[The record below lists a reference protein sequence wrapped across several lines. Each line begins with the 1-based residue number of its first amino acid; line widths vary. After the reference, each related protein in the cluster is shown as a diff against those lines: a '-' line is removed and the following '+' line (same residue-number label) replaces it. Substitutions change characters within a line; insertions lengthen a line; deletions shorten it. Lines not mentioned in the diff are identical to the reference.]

1 MIRRDPTPAWR
12 SRSHGWLTTRP
23 FRRRSA
29 SSVRSSAR
37 YTAGAAWCARAPLP
51 TSSSRTCCSA
61 PTAGRSPDRAGRPG
75 GARYARYVNV
85 ELLWWEGCPST
96 ERALAAVREA
106 LTDLGLE
113 AVEVSTR
120 EIKDD
125 GDAVQTGFIGSPTI
139 LIDGVD
145 LVPAAADEQIG
156 LSCRVYRRR
165 DGRVSPIPD
174 PDDLRE
180 ALRGAAERA
189 EVTR

>member
-1 MIRRDPTPAWR
+1 MRE
-12 SRSHGWLTTRP
+12 
-23 FRRRSA
+23 
-29 SSVRSSAR
+29 
-37 YTAGAAWCARAPLP
+37 
-51 TSSSRTCCSA
+51 
-61 PTAGRSPDRAGRPG
+61 PD
-75 GARYARYVNV
+75 V

-96 ERALAAVREA
+96 ERALEAVREA
-106 LTDLGLE
+106 LDELGLRG
-113 AVEVSTR
+113 VEVRTR
-120 EIKDD
+120 EVKDD
-125 GDAVQTGFIGSPTI
+125 GDALDSGFVGSPTI

-189 EVTR
+189 EVKR

>member
-1 MIRRDPTPAWR
+1 
-12 SRSHGWLTTRP
+12 
-23 FRRRSA
+23 
-29 SSVRSSAR
+29 
-37 YTAGAAWCARAPLP
+37 
-51 TSSSRTCCSA
+51 
-61 PTAGRSPDRAGRPG
+61 
-75 GARYARYVNV
+75 VNV

-106 LTDLGLE
+106 LTDLGL
-113 AVEVSTR
+113 ALDSVRTR
-120 EIKDD
+120 EIRS
-125 GDAVQTGFIGSPTI
+125 DADAHEAGFIGSPTI

-180 ALRGAAERA
+180 ALALAAERT
-189 EVTR
+189 EVKR

>member
-1 MIRRDPTPAWR
+1 M
-12 SRSHGWLTTRP
+12 
-23 FRRRSA
+23 
-29 SSVRSSAR
+29 
-37 YTAGAAWCARAPLP
+37 
-51 TSSSRTCCSA
+51 
-61 PTAGRSPDRAGRPG
+61 
-75 GARYARYVNV
+75 NV

-106 LTDLGLE
+106 LADLGLE
-113 AVEVSTR
+113 DVDVRAR
-120 EIKDD
+120 EIRSD
-125 GDAVQTGFIGSPTI
+125 GDARDAGFVGSPTI

-145 LVPAAADEQIG
+145 LVPAATDEQIG

-180 ALRGAAERA
+180 ALRVAAERT